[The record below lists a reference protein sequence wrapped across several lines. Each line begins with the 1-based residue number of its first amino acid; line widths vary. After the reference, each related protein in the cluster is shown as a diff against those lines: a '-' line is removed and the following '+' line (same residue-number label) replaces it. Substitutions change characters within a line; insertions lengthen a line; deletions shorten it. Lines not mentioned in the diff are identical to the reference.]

1 MKKILLAI
9 AIVLTMGLSANAQYF
24 NSGRDGFFNDW
35 DDVSNGLDRT
45 TGAMPALPYEHGL
58 TNDVTAPLGSGLLVL
73 TALGAGYMVARRRK
87 E

>member
-9 AIVLTMGLSANAQYF
+9 AIVLTMGLGANAQYF

-35 DDVSNGLDRT
+35 EIILRNFINRG
-45 TGAMPALPYEHGL
+45 
-58 TNDVTAPLGSGLLVL
+58 
-73 TALGAGYMVARRRK
+73 K